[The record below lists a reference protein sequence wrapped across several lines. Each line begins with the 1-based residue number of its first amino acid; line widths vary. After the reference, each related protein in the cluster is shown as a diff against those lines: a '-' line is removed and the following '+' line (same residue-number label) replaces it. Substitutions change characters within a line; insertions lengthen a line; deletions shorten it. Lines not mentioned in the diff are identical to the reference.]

1 MYIEKKLLVFSILIG
16 LGITLLSSVLINNVV
31 IGEFP
36 DIRFVSIP
44 MLGVSYWG
52 YPLPWM
58 KQVVYPGAVKEPIW
72 SHLVINV
79 AYWAFLVSLVELLYL
94 RKARF
99 KEKVAKRVESIS
111 KVPAKR
117 LAKRL
122 ARKRVQKL
130 RPKKKVKAPRRVRRR
145 R

>member
-1 MYIEKKLLVFSILIG
+1 MYIEKKLFVFSILIG

-72 SHLVINV
+72 SHLVIDV
-79 AYWAFLVSLVELLYL
+79 VYWSMFVYIVKGLYTAIKSSMKKPEDLKLVNLPLPKRRVVRSRPL
-94 RKARF
+94 RT
-99 KEKVAKRVESIS
+99 AKRKTKSTS
-111 KVPAKR
+111 KKR
-117 LAKRL
+117 A
-122 ARKRVQKL
+122 A
-130 RPKKKVKAPRRVRRR
+130 RRR